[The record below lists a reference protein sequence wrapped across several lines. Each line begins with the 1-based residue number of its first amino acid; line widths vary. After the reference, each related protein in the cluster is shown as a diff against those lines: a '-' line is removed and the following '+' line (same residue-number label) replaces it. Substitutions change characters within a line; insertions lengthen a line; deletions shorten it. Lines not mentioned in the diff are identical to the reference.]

1 MSQNTPPEPTWS
13 PETSPA
19 GVSASEVP
27 GQQPEQPRPA
37 QEPAPAPQPSHSCS
51 PSACP

>member
-1 MSQNTPPEPTWS
+1 MSQNTPSEPTWN

-37 QEPAPAPQPSHSCS
+37 QAPACGPR
-51 PSACP
+51 